1 MDIEAKEKRSY
12 EAPRLLE
19 HGTVEELTHRQK
31 STGPTDGDFVAISV
45 QGLMTVSGLP

>member
-1 MDIEAKEKRSY
+1 MDAKYKGKRNY

-31 STGPTDGDFVAISV
+31 TAGPTDGDFIGQQGVMTIS
-45 QGLMTVSGLP
+45 GTP